1 MPPNILTLKELLE
14 IIHDIES
21 TKDKMLAADPN
32 LERTMAI
39 CQGIEKILFSN
50 HKLYNVKKTSSI
62 QTTLDRFFA
71 NKHFLFLMF

>member
-14 IIHDIES
+14 IIHDIKS
-21 TKDKMLAADPN
+21 TKDKMLAADPD
-32 LERTMAI
+32 LERSMAT

-50 HKLYNVKKTSSI
+50 RKLYNVKTSSI
-62 QTTLDRFFA
+62 QTTLDTFFT